1 MNRSASL
8 ANRIREVLLSGKW
21 IANTNF
27 KEQVQLVNLQQANQ
41 RVGSL
46 NTIALL
52 TYHINYYLAGLLQV
66 FRGGPLDI
74 RDKYSFDMPE
84 LKSEDDWNA
93 LVASLLH
100 NAEAF
105 AAAVEQMNDGQLVQ
119 PFVDVKYG
127 TYERNI
133 EGVIEHTYY
142 HLGQVSMIRKLI
154 VEG

>member
-1 MNRSASL
+1 MNRSTSL

-84 LKSEDDWNA
+84 LKSEDDWNS

-105 AAAVEQMNDGQLVQ
+105 AAAVEQMNDDQLVQ